1 MSKSLVLDQISLAVD
16 GHEILSACSA
26 EFLPGTITLITG
38 ENGSGKSSLAYTIAG
53 REKYRGCTGDI
64 RLGGIKLNFL
74 KLNERAQLEVSLLWQ
89 EPARFEGISVA
100 QYVGLFK
107 KDSPAKTVS
116 ESVRL
121 VNLDPKK
128 YLKRKVDKTL
138 SGGEMKRIQLSAIL
152 NNKSQVV
159 ILDEPDAGLD
169 QDSLTFLKDC
179 LVRMKREKRI
189 VILISHQPVL
199 YDLADQHL
207 KMKGGRLHHD

>member
-1 MSKSLVLDQISLAVD
+1 
-16 GHEILSACSA
+16 
-26 EFLPGTITLITG
+26 
-38 ENGSGKSSLAYTIAG
+38 
-53 REKYRGCTGDI
+53 
-64 RLGGIKLNFL
+64 
-74 KLNERAQLEVSLLWQ
+74 LLWQ